1 MRILW
6 LRADYLFPLTTGSR
20 IRSYSLL
27 SRICGENELAYFG
40 FHSPSTTGLGDEIT
54 HCVGKVQ
61 TLPKEVEKTTGGD
74 VYFRVAANLLTAHP
88 YFTRRN
94 RSSELTARVSAY
106 VKEHRPDVIV
116 CDGLDSSLNIDFGM
130 NIPTALYHHSIETHL
145 WHQRYET
152 ATGSLQRSYF
162 NYETKRM
169 AAFESDMCNRFD
181 LIITSSARDTEA
193 LKREFNVRKPISVV
207 PIGVDCTYFR
217 PDPLYQVVPRRLVFS
232 GRMDLLS
239 NIDQLLWFVSEIYPL
254 VKRQYPDISFVIAGR
269 DPASEIVTLGQ
280 SDPSITVTG
289 SIDDIRPFVASAD
302 IYVVPLRVP
311 GGTRVKLYE
320 AMALKRPIVSTSHGC
335 DGLEVV
341 PNRDLLVA
349 DTPRDFAQ
357 AIISLLSDQ
366 HRKEAL
372 AEQGWRLV
380 NRQCDWSIRAA
391 QFLERLQSLADSAKR
406 SL

>member
-1 MRILW
+1 
-6 LRADYLFPLTTGSR
+6 LTTGSR

-27 SRICGENELAYFG
+27 SRICGDNELAYFG
-40 FHSPSTTGLGDEIT
+40 FHSPTTNGLGDEIA
-54 HCVGKVQ
+54 HCVGEVA
-61 TLPKEVEKTTGGD
+61 TLPKEVEKTAGSD
-74 VYFRVAANLLTAHP
+74 VYLRVAANLLTAHP

-94 RSSELTARVSAY
+94 RSSELMGRVSAH
-106 VKEHRPDVIV
+106 VKARRPDVIV
-116 CDGLDSSLNIDFGM
+116 CDGLDSSLNVDFGL
-130 NIPTALYHHSIETHL
+130 NIPIVLYHHSIETHL

-169 AAFESDMCNRFD
+169 AAFEADMCNRFD
-181 LIITSSARDTEA
+181 LIITASSHDTES
-193 LKREFNVRKPISVV
+193 LKRELNVRKPISIV
-207 PIGVDCTYFR
+207 PIGVDCTYFH
-217 PDPLYQVVPRRLVFS
+217 PEPAYQVVPRRLVFS

-269 DPASEIVTLGQ
+269 DPASEIVALGQ

-289 SIDDIRPFVASAD
+289 SVDDIRPYVASAD

-320 AMALKRPIVSTSHGC
+320 AMALRRPIVSTSYGC
-335 DGLEVV
+335 EGLEVV

-366 HRKEAL
+366 HRKDAL

-380 NRQCDWSIRAA
+380 NRQCDWSIRAV
-391 QFLERLQSLADSAKR
+391 QFLELLSSLAESARR